1 MRDARDSYQE
11 REEKGKVM
19 LASVVHDLKTP
30 LQVISGYAESL
41 EDGMTDK
48 NYCAL
53 ILQKTAEMNTQV
65 LSLVESSK
73 REIQT
78 IGERKQ
84 SLLMSEFFRKEAEKY
99 TKLAKSKK
107 IEYIVKDAPYVTVYA
122 NAQHL
127 SRAIQNLIS
136 NAIKYTPYGGKIVVK
151 AKKVAKELRIIVKDN
166 GIGISKD
173 SIPFIFDKFYMEDKS
188 RGSGSNGLG
197 LYITKEIVEDHKG
210 VIEVKSKKG
219 KGSRFVVR
227 LPIEEGKIRRTI
239 TEGFDA
245 LPRNIKMLV
254 YFLFGGILCSLYR
267 FQKYYETRKK
277 STLAAGLLLI
287 PLFLLGWAADLFS
300 ITVCNKITM
309 AAD

>member
-84 SLLMSEFFRKEAEKY
+84 RLLMSECCRNQSEK
-99 TKLAKSKK
+99 
-107 IEYIVKDAPYVTVYA
+107 
-122 NAQHL
+122 
-127 SRAIQNLIS
+127 
-136 NAIKYTPYGGKIVVK
+136 
-151 AKKVAKELRIIVKDN
+151 
-166 GIGISKD
+166 
-173 SIPFIFDKFYMEDKS
+173 
-188 RGSGSNGLG
+188 
-197 LYITKEIVEDHKG
+197 
-210 VIEVKSKKG
+210 
-219 KGSRFVVR
+219 
-227 LPIEEGKIRRTI
+227 
-239 TEGFDA
+239 
-245 LPRNIKMLV
+245 
-254 YFLFGGILCSLYR
+254 
-267 FQKYYETRKK
+267 
-277 STLAAGLLLI
+277 
-287 PLFLLGWAADLFS
+287 
-300 ITVCNKITM
+300 
-309 AAD
+309 